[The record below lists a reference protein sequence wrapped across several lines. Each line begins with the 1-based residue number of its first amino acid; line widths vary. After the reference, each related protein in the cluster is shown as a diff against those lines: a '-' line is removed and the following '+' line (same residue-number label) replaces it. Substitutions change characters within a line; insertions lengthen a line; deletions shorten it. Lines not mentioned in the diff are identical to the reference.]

1 MVVLG
6 SSELSTLFPLKK
18 YLELRRENSFLRYV
32 GCAETKT
39 LLNTTIIMNKHFVI
53 SSTVQRC
60 CLSLL

>member
-6 SSELSTLFPLKK
+6 SGKLSIIFPLKK
-18 YLELRRENSFLRYV
+18 ILGAAKREQFL
-32 GCAETKT
+32 KT
-39 LLNTTIIMNKHFVI
+39 IRIHRDKKVFKHYNKHFVI